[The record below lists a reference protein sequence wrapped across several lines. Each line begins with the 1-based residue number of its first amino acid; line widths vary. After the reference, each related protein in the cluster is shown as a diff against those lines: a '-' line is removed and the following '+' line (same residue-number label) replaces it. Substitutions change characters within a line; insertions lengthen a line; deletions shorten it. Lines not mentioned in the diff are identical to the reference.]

1 MCGRFTS
8 LLTPELLRVIYGI
21 SAPSAMDARYNIAP
35 TQQVLVVRNNQAG
48 TREAAWLRWGLIPP
62 WAQDS
67 TIGARMI
74 NARSETVHEKPSF
87 RQAIKNRRC
96 LLPASGFYEWARS
109 GSLKTPHYITSQDG
123 SPLTFAGIWEQWTPS
138 SGEPVQSVTILTTRA
153 NDLMAPIHDRM
164 PVLLPEED
172 HAIWLDGRLTKET
185 DIRIQLFE

>member
-67 TIGARMI
+67 AIGARMI

-96 LLPASGFYEWARS
+96 LLPASGFYEWVRS

-123 SPLTFAGIWEQWTPS
+123 SLLTFAGIWEQWTPS